1 MAIVRPNTIQLT
13 NCTCENT
20 LDNLQSTETYTFV
33 LNADKGNRFEEV
45 PQFVVY
51 GLGVSRLLFTL
62 SDDQLKATITVNF
75 ADYSAGAFDII
86 ATAEPYTYYKN
97 YGAVN
102 VYKVNADI
110 LNNFAAVRYGG
121 ADYNDLGEFV
131 ISLKRF
137 YCELGETTPNKI
149 SCANFTT
156 NVDAE
161 TPLYDVVNINCGSV
175 TIPAVNNSSLDFESE
190 IEIFLPFIGFRSLS
204 SDYVGKTISLIYD
217 IDIIRGVGVAKLIC
231 DEIIFDIMDCV
242 PCVDVLFKP
251 LSYQTSLINVVDKS
265 AYGLTPYIIVKSLPN
280 ANTLKMY
287 PQSERRKLNN
297 FEGLCK
303 IVDVDF
309 AVSPSNIADNT
320 VLEEIRKLLEE
331 GVYMTNPK
339 NPT

>member
-13 NCTCENT
+13 NCTCEND
-20 LDNLQSTETYTFV
+20 LDNLESTETYTFV
-33 LNADKGNRFEEV
+33 LNADRGNRFENA

-51 GLGVSRLLFTL
+51 GFGVSRLLFTL
-62 SDDQLKATITVNF
+62 SDDQLQATITVNF
-75 ADYSAGAFDII
+75 ADYRAGAFDII

-110 LNNFAAVRYGG
+110 LNNFAGVRYGG
-121 ADYNDLGEFV
+121 ESYEDLGDFV

-137 YCELGETTPNKI
+137 YCDLGETTPNKI
-149 SCANFTT
+149 ACANFTT
-156 NVDAE
+156 NVDCE
-161 TPLYDVVNINCGSV
+161 TPLYDVVNVNCGSV
-175 TIPAVNNSSLDFESE
+175 TIPAVNNSSLDFDSE

-231 DEIIFDIMDCV
+231 DEIIFDVLDCV

-251 LSYQTSLINVVDKS
+251 LNYQSSLIDNVDKS

-280 ANTLKMY
+280 ANTLKMH

-297 FEGLCK
+297 FDGLCK

-309 AVSPSNIADNT
+309 AVSSTNIADVT
-320 VLEEIRKLLEE
+320 VLDEIRKQLAN
-331 GVYMTNPK
+331 GVYMTNPST
-339 NPT
+339 PS